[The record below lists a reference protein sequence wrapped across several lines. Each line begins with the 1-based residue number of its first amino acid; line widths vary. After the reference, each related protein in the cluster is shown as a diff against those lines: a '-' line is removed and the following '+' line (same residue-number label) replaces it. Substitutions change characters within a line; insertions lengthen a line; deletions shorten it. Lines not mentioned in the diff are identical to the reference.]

1 MTVFDFVKQAREKCR
16 IQCIEITPG
25 YVYSQ
30 YETLNTMEQRGSL
43 RLLISDSSLSEG
55 SGAFVQAK
63 LMLGIQIARV
73 GCLDV
78 GLEAQSAA

>member
-1 MTVFDFVKQAREKCR
+1 MTVFDFVKQARQKCR
-16 IQCIEITPG
+16 IQRIEITP
-25 YVYSQ
+25 
-30 YETLNTMEQRGSL
+30 ETLNTIEQRGSL
-43 RLLISDSSLSEG
+43 RLLILDSSLSEG
-55 SGAFVQAK
+55 SGAFVQVK